1 MSAFLYII
9 CVLPFETAFEYIY
22 STIYYLT
29 GSYGLS
35 LVLMSLC
42 TTVIIAP
49 FMRWSSAVQM
59 REKHIQDVLKPQLEL
74 INLESSGA
82 EKHRR
87 VQKLYSRYS
96 YHPIYSIRSA
106 LGVLIQVPFL
116 LGAYYMLRNFDD
128 ISGQSFLFIADLSR
142 PDVSLF
148 GLNLLPIL
156 MTVINMYSACITPG
170 FGGRETLRAWIIALL
185 FLLILYSAPSALLIF
200 WTCNNFWGL
209 LTNKRMRYVLGDE
222 KTPLERFGEALKFFP
237 KLHLNP
243 SFFGMAYMTLFL
255 LTLQSAITFYLSEY
269 DRKAAVSA
277 HALSFLLLIC
287 STRLFLH
294 EKRRYL
300 CFLIPTVIWGYVL
313 NSYFLM
319 LSASAEAHPAVFR
332 YFYSDIQLTVE
343 HFSHELLHENI
354 YLTQFAGAVALLLF
368 CRKTRYENVT
378 TKVSASCYL
387 MIFFATALS
396 ASLQAVNNI
405 SYLTVWTTLVYYG
418 LFLSFAMILLFV
430 VVFLGKSLISR
441 DDAGRLTAVFMF
453 VLLMNPTFQ
462 MYFTMYGGT
471 TIVFAAILTPIVFF
485 VSLKRTGKWVMGILA
500 ASVLLMTLHGI
511 FNLASS
517 DYSFEVEAQND
528 AVAVFDEKEAFV
540 EIKEKDRA
548 SVFLLVY
555 DSIPDL
561 KTLDALNVD
570 TRPLMTVLRNND
582 FKIYDSTY
590 SIANTSLES
599 MYRTFQISDSS
610 NFSIA
615 QKQRMCAGDSTA
627 HQIFS
632 ANGYSLASIQ
642 GASMTGAEMFV
653 DEYWPPYEISYETN
667 SVFTLIR
674 GIFSGEFRFDAG
686 GLVDFDDL
694 TYHDFLR
701 NKIAVKE
708 DPWFTSMHVWLPGH
722 SQNSGRLLPNETEL
736 FVERLN
742 AALPRIEED
751 IITILKNNA
760 SAVIIIIGDHGP
772 YLTGDGTALNGYAP
786 EEISELMIRDRFGTL
801 VAIRWP
807 DSERAAKYDKDLTV
821 NQDIFSVVFAYLAD
835 SPEPLKLM
843 IKEKKAVMKKHVF
856 IDNGVFIPAQ
866 R

>member
-1 MSAFLYII
+1 M
-9 CVLPFETAFEYIY
+9 
-22 STIYYLT
+22 
-29 GSYGLS
+29 
-35 LVLMSLC
+35 
-42 TTVIIAP
+42 
-49 FMRWSSAVQM
+49 
-59 REKHIQDVLKPQLEL
+59 
-74 INLESSGA
+74 
-82 EKHRR
+82 
-87 VQKLYSRYS
+87 
-96 YHPIYSIRSA
+96 
-106 LGVLIQVPFL
+106 
-116 LGAYYMLRNFDD
+116 
-128 ISGQSFLFIADLSR
+128 
-142 PDVSLF
+142 
-148 GLNLLPIL
+148 
-156 MTVINMYSACITPG
+156 
-170 FGGRETLRAWIIALL
+170 
-185 FLLILYSAPSALLIF
+185 
-200 WTCNNFWGL
+200 
-209 LTNKRMRYVLGDE
+209 
-222 KTPLERFGEALKFFP
+222 
-237 KLHLNP
+237 
-243 SFFGMAYMTLFL
+243 
-255 LTLQSAITFYLSEY
+255 
-269 DRKAAVSA
+269 
-277 HALSFLLLIC
+277 
-287 STRLFLH
+287 
-294 EKRRYL
+294 
-300 CFLIPTVIWGYVL
+300 
-313 NSYFLM
+313 
-319 LSASAEAHPAVFR
+319 
-332 YFYSDIQLTVE
+332 
-343 HFSHELLHENI
+343 
-354 YLTQFAGAVALLLF
+354 
-368 CRKTRYENVT
+368 
-378 TKVSASCYL
+378 
-387 MIFFATALS
+387 
-396 ASLQAVNNI
+396 
-405 SYLTVWTTLVYYG
+405 
-418 LFLSFAMILLFV
+418 
-430 VVFLGKSLISR
+430 
-441 DDAGRLTAVFMF
+441 FMF